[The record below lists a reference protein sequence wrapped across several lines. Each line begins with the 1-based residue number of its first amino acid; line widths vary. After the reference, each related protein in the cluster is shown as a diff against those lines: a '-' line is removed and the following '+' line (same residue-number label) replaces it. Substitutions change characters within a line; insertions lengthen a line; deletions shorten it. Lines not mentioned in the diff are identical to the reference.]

1 MPVQNCYI
9 SMTVMDFDLSRA
21 KLDRRR
27 PMRDQIYPLI
37 RDLILTGAIKP
48 GDAIDEKAIA
58 EQLSISRTPVREA
71 VKKLSDEHL
80 VDVVAQSGT
89 RAAKIDAKEIEQAYL
104 IRSSLEM
111 ESAAQA
117 APSMNDVHAEGL
129 ADILMLHERA
139 IEQRKFIRAIAIDDS
154 FHRYIANVAELPRLW
169 NMVEIS
175 KAHLDRCR
183 HMLLPLAGEAEAT
196 LEQHREII
204 RALNTKNPQ
213 VAREA
218 MRKHL
223 QSSYKSTLRM
233 LANLAV
239 E

>member
-1 MPVQNCYI
+1 MSPIQT
-9 SMTVMDFDLSRA
+9 MLSRI

-37 RDLILTGAIKP
+37 RDLILAGTIKP
-48 GDAIDEKAIA
+48 GDAIDEKSIA
-58 EQLSISRTPVREA
+58 TQLNISRTPVREA

-89 RAAKIDAKEIEQAYL
+89 RAARVDAKEIEQAYL
-104 IRSSLEM
+104 IRRALEI

-117 APSMNDVHAEGL
+117 ALHMNDSHAESL
-129 ADILMLHERA
+129 NDILSLHERSL
-139 IEQRKFIRAIAIDDS
+139 EQHKFVKAIALDDS
-154 FHRYIANVAELPRLW
+154 FHRQIAQIAELPRLW
-169 NMVEIS
+169 HMIEIS

-183 HMLLPLAGEAEAT
+183 HMLLPRAGEAAAT
-196 LEQHREII
+196 LEQHRAII
-204 RALNTKNPQ
+204 RALNTKKSD

-218 MRKHL
+218 MRHHL
-223 QSSYKSTLRM
+223 DTSYAGIAKM
-233 LANLAV
+233 LAELG

>member
-1 MPVQNCYI
+1 M
-9 SMTVMDFDLSRA
+9 LSRT

-48 GDAIDEKAIA
+48 GDAIDEKSIA
-58 EQLSISRTPVREA
+58 LNLNISRTPVREA

-89 RAAKIDAKEIEQAYL
+89 RAARIDAKEIEQAYL
-104 IRSSLEM
+104 IRRALEI

-117 APSMNDVHAEGL
+117 APHMTDSRTAALD
-129 ADILMLHERA
+129 DILSQHERA
-139 IEQRKFIRAIAIDDS
+139 IEQRKYVQAVALDDDFHKQIAQ
-154 FHRYIANVAELPRLW
+154 IAGLPRLW
-169 NMVEIS
+169 HMIEIS

-183 HMLLPLAGEAEAT
+183 HMLLPRAGEAAAT
-196 LEQHREII
+196 LDQHRSII
-204 RALNTKNPQ
+204 RALNTKDPD

-218 MRKHL
+218 MRDHL
-223 QSSYKSTLRM
+223 DTSYSAVARM
-233 LANLAV
+233 LIEMDV
-239 E
+239 F